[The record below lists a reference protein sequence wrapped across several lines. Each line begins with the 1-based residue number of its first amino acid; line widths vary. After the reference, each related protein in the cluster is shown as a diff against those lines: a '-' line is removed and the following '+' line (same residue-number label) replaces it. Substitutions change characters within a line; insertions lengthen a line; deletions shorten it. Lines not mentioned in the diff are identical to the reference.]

1 MPHRHVFD
9 CLAGATAVL
18 ALVVGFLMTIIDV
31 VSAGQQELTGKTE
44 ERRAASEEEARALLR
59 LLLDRPDGLEEKL
72 DQDRV

>member
-1 MPHRHVFD
+1 MPPRHVFG
-9 CLAGATAVL
+9 CLAGDTAVL
-18 ALVVGFLMTIIDV
+18 AVGFLMTIIDF